1 MNETRKLRDLVS
13 VGPAFIDVFD
23 LLGIKS
29 VRDLRDKKAEKLYAQ
44 LQQRRG
50 EKMDICCLDVFR
62 AAIEQA
68 RDPNLPADKCQWW
81 YWSKQRK
88 ADGR

>member
-13 VGPAFIDVFD
+13 VGQATIDDFN

-29 VRDLRDKKAEKLYAQ
+29 VRDLIDKKAEALYAE

-50 EKMDICCLDVFR
+50 ERVDICCQDVFR

-68 RDPNLPADKCQWW
+68 RDPNLPMEKCQWW
-81 YWSKQRK
+81 YWSRERK
-88 ADGR
+88 AESG